1 MVSPGSIRIRNA
13 NVCSFPVSEKYTRNF
28 LSRTL
33 FSQKVSFYR
42 KGKDCLDYDICYQ
55 FFVTSDSQE
64 PKSPKSGKTDLRKA
78 TNLVNLQD
86 GKDEESL
93 SLKTT
98 IEKSEKYDAS
108 SNSPKSLTILRN
120 ISLDV
125 APGQL
130 VGIAGGVGS
139 GKSTLILAILNEVIE

>member
-1 MVSPGSIRIRNA
+1 M
-13 NVCSFPVSEKYTRNF
+13 
-28 LSRTL
+28 
-33 FSQKVSFYR
+33 
-42 KGKDCLDYDICYQ
+42 
-55 FFVTSDSQE
+55 
-64 PKSPKSGKTDLRKA
+64 
-78 TNLVNLQD
+78 VNLQD

-93 SLKTT
+93 SLKTA
-98 IEKSEKYDAS
+98 IEKSETYDAS

-139 GKSTLILAILNEVIE
+139 GKSTLILAILNEVIEWFINGCIFLLTKSKNLRTFYWIFTIDVNVL

>member
-1 MVSPGSIRIRNA
+1 MI
-13 NVCSFPVSEKYTRNF
+13 
-28 LSRTL
+28 
-33 FSQKVSFYR
+33 YR

-55 FFVTSDSQE
+55 FLVTSDSQE

-93 SLKTT
+93 SLKTA
-98 IEKSEKYDAS
+98 IEKSETYDAS

-139 GKSTLILAILNEVIE
+139 GKSTLILAILNEVIEWFINGCIFLLTKSKNLRTFYWIFTIDVNVL